1 MNIKRI
7 NASVEEFNDQYVLV
21 KMAMLMQDGE
31 EASVERLSA
40 ISAKDVR
47 EVQTQAV
54 QDMLAYLAGGAKP
67 VVAPVSSVASEEA
80 DDSETADVVEPAQE
94 APIKRRGRKKKTAIA
109 PSEETVEHLDP
120 LPGQIEMPSVEP
132 ETVPA
137 IAPAE
142 TEMAVAEDVSAETDV
157 EAEVPS
163 PIQETA
169 EVADTPSA
177 PVETEEPVEETQPES
192 SYEES
197 QTEIV
202 EDVHVEHS
210 SEDATPSD
218 ELTREAVLEA
228 AQVLCELEPSY
239 AADLKAG
246 DEKNGMVSRWAL
258 YSKKP
263 LGVLVLDCPSIARNI
278 VKKLARGESRTFL
291 NEEGLKAILTIEDGL
306 RKGIINADDLQE
318 QFKKELEALKAEKDK

>member
-1 MNIKRI
+1 MNIKKI

-47 EVQTQAV
+47 EIQTQAV

-67 VVAPVSSVASEEA
+67 AVAPVSSVASEEA
-80 DDSETADVVEPAQE
+80 DDGETADVVKPAQE
-94 APIKRRGRKKKTAIA
+94 TPIKRRGRKKKTAVD
-109 PSEETVEHLDP
+109 PSEESVEHLDP
-120 LPGQIEMPSVEP
+120 LPGQIEMSPVEP
-132 ETVPA
+132 ESVPTS
-137 IAPAE
+137 APTE
-142 TEMAVAEDVSAETDV
+142 TESVVAEDVSAEV
-157 EAEVPS
+157 SAPAL
-163 PIQETA
+163 ETA
-169 EVADTPSA
+169 DAAEASSDQ
-177 PVETEEPVEETQPES
+177 VETEEPVEETKP
-192 SYEES
+192 
-197 QTEIV
+197 EIV
-202 EDVHVEHS
+202 EEAHVEHS
-210 SEDATPSD
+210 SEDAAPSD

-291 NEEGLKAILTIEDGL
+291 NEAGLKSIMTIEDGL
-306 RKGIINADDLQE
+306 RKGVINADDLQE

>member
-31 EASVERLSA
+31 EATVERLSA

-67 VVAPVSSVASEEA
+67 VVAPVSSAASEEA
-80 DDSETADVVEPAQE
+80 DDGETADLVKPAQE
-94 APIKRRGRKKKTAIA
+94 APIKRRGRKKKTAVD
-109 PSEETVEHLDP
+109 PSEESVEHLDP
-120 LPGQIEMPSVEP
+120 LPGQIEMSPVEP
-132 ETVPA
+132 ESVPTS
-137 IAPAE
+137 APTE
-142 TEMAVAEDVSAETDV
+142 TESVVAKDVSAEV
-157 EAEVPS
+157 SAPVL
-163 PIQETA
+163 ETA
-169 EVADTPSA
+169 DAAEASSDQ
-177 PVETEEPVEETQPES
+177 VETEEPVEETKP
-192 SYEES
+192 
-197 QTEIV
+197 EIV
-202 EDVHVEHS
+202 EEAHVEHS
-210 SEDATPSD
+210 SEDAAPSD

-291 NEEGLKAILTIEDGL
+291 NEAGLKSIMTIEDGL
-306 RKGIINADDLQE
+306 RKGVINADDLQE
-318 QFKKELEALKAEKDK
+318 QFKEELEALKAEKDK

>member
-7 NASVEEFNDQYVLV
+7 NASIEEFNDQYVLV

-40 ISAKDVR
+40 ISEKDVR

-67 VVAPVSSVASEEA
+67 VVAPVSSAASEEA
-80 DDSETADVVEPAQE
+80 DDGETADLVKPAQE
-94 APIKRRGRKKKTAIA
+94 APIKRRGRKKKTAVD
-109 PSEETVEHLDP
+109 PSEESVEHLDP
-120 LPGQIEMPSVEP
+120 LPGQIEMSPVEP
-132 ETVPA
+132 ESVPTS
-137 IAPAE
+137 APAE
-142 TEMAVAEDVSAETDV
+142 TESVVAEDVSAEASSPIPDTV
-157 EAEVPS
+157 EAA
-163 PIQETA
+163 ETSS
-169 EVADTPSA
+169 T
-177 PVETEEPVEETQPES
+177 PVETDEPVEETKP
-192 SYEES
+192 
-197 QTEIV
+197 EIV
-202 EDVHVEHS
+202 EEAHVEHS
-210 SEDATPSD
+210 SEDAAHSD

-291 NEEGLKAILTIEDGL
+291 NEAGLKSIMTIEDGL
-306 RKGIINADDLQE
+306 RKGVINADDLQE
-318 QFKKELEALKAEKDK
+318 QFKEELEALKAEKDK

>member
-7 NASVEEFNDQYVLV
+7 NASIEEFNDQYVLV

-40 ISAKDVR
+40 ISEKDVR

-67 VVAPVSSVASEEA
+67 VVAPVSSAASEEA
-80 DDSETADVVEPAQE
+80 DDGETADLVKPAQE
-94 APIKRRGRKKKTAIA
+94 APIKRRGRKKKTAVD
-109 PSEETVEHLDP
+109 PSEESVEHLDP
-120 LPGQIEMPSVEP
+120 LPGQIEMSPVEP
-132 ETVPA
+132 ESVPTS
-137 IAPAE
+137 APAE
-142 TEMAVAEDVSAETDV
+142 TESVVAEDVSAEASTPIPDTV
-157 EAEVPS
+157 EAA
-163 PIQETA
+163 ETSS
-169 EVADTPSA
+169 T
-177 PVETEEPVEETQPES
+177 PVETDEPVEETKP
-192 SYEES
+192 
-197 QTEIV
+197 EIV
-202 EDVHVEHS
+202 EEAHVEHS
-210 SEDATPSD
+210 SEDAAPSD

-291 NEEGLKAILTIEDGL
+291 NEAGLKSIMTIEDGL
-306 RKGIINADDLQE
+306 RKGVINADDLQE
-318 QFKKELEALKAEKDK
+318 QFKEELEALKAEKDK

>member
-7 NASVEEFNDQYVLV
+7 NASIEEFNDQYVLV

-40 ISAKDVR
+40 ISEKDVR

-54 QDMLAYLAGGAKP
+54 QDLLAYLAGGAKP

-80 DDSETADVVEPAQE
+80 DDGETADLVKPAQE
-94 APIKRRGRKKKTAIA
+94 APIKRRGRKKKTAVD
-109 PSEETVEHLDP
+109 PSEESVEHLDP
-120 LPGQIEMPSVEP
+120 LPGQIEMSPVEP
-132 ETVPA
+132 ESVPTS
-137 IAPAE
+137 APAE
-142 TEMAVAEDVSAETDV
+142 TESVVAEDVSAE
-157 EAEVPS
+157 AFS
-163 PIQETA
+163 PIPDTA
-169 EVADTPSA
+169 EAAKTSST
-177 PVETEEPVEETQPES
+177 PVETDEPVEETKPELVA
-192 SYEES
+192 EA
-197 QTEIV
+197 
-202 EDVHVEHS
+202 HVEHPT
-210 SEDATPSD
+210 EDAAPSD

-258 YSKKP
+258 YSEKP

-291 NEEGLKAILTIEDGL
+291 NEAGLKSIMTIEDGL
-306 RKGIINADDLQE
+306 RKGVINADDLQE
-318 QFKKELEALKAEKDK
+318 RFKEELEALKAEKDK

>member
-7 NASVEEFNDQYVLV
+7 NASIEEFNDQYVLV

-40 ISAKDVR
+40 ISEKDVR

-54 QDMLAYLAGGAKP
+54 QDMLAYLAGRAKP

-80 DDSETADVVEPAQE
+80 DDGETADLVKPAQE
-94 APIKRRGRKKKTAIA
+94 APIKRRGRKKKTAVD
-109 PSEETVEHLDP
+109 PSEESVEHLDP
-120 LPGQIEMPSVEP
+120 LPGQMEMSPVEP
-132 ETVPA
+132 ESVPTS
-137 IAPAE
+137 APAE
-142 TEMAVAEDVSAETDV
+142 TESVVAEDVSAE
-157 EAEVPS
+157 AFS
-163 PIQETA
+163 PIPDTA
-169 EVADTPSA
+169 EAAKTSST
-177 PVETEEPVEETQPES
+177 PVETDEPVEETKPELVA
-192 SYEES
+192 EA
-197 QTEIV
+197 
-202 EDVHVEHS
+202 HVEHPT
-210 SEDATPSD
+210 EDAAPSD

-258 YSKKP
+258 YSEKP

-291 NEEGLKAILTIEDGL
+291 NEAGLKSIMTIEDGL
-306 RKGIINADDLQE
+306 RKGVINADDLQE
-318 QFKKELEALKAEKDK
+318 RFKEELEALKAEKDK

>member
-7 NASVEEFNDQYVLV
+7 HASIEEFNDQYVLV

-40 ISAKDVR
+40 ISEKDVR

-67 VVAPVSSVASEEA
+67 VVAPVSSAASEEA
-80 DDSETADVVEPAQE
+80 DDGETADLVKPAQE
-94 APIKRRGRKKKTAIA
+94 APIKRRGRKKKTAVD
-109 PSEETVEHLDP
+109 PSEESVEHLDP
-120 LPGQIEMPSVEP
+120 LPGQIEMSPVEP
-132 ETVPA
+132 ESVPTS
-137 IAPAE
+137 APAE
-142 TEMAVAEDVSAETDV
+142 TESVVAEDVSAEASSPIPDTV
-157 EAEVPS
+157 EAA
-163 PIQETA
+163 ETSS
-169 EVADTPSA
+169 T
-177 PVETEEPVEETQPES
+177 PVETDEPVEETKP
-192 SYEES
+192 
-197 QTEIV
+197 EIV
-202 EDVHVEHS
+202 EEAHVEHS
-210 SEDATPSD
+210 SEDAAPSD

-291 NEEGLKAILTIEDGL
+291 NEAGLKSIMTIEDGL
-306 RKGIINADDLQE
+306 RKGVINADDLQE
-318 QFKKELEALKAEKDK
+318 QFKEELEALKAEKDK

>member
-7 NASVEEFNDQYVLV
+7 NASIEEFNDQYVLV

-40 ISAKDVR
+40 ISEKDVR

-80 DDSETADVVEPAQE
+80 DDGETADLVKPAQE
-94 APIKRRGRKKKTAIA
+94 APIKRRGRKKKTAVD
-109 PSEETVEHLDP
+109 PSEESVEHLDP
-120 LPGQIEMPSVEP
+120 LPGQIEMSPVEP
-132 ETVPA
+132 ESVPTS
-137 IAPAE
+137 APAE
-142 TEMAVAEDVSAETDV
+142 TESVVAEDVSAE
-157 EAEVPS
+157 AFS
-163 PIQETA
+163 PIPDTA
-169 EVADTPSA
+169 EAAKTSST
-177 PVETEEPVEETQPES
+177 PVETDEPVEETKPELVA
-192 SYEES
+192 EA
-197 QTEIV
+197 
-202 EDVHVEHS
+202 HVEHPT
-210 SEDATPSD
+210 EDAAPSD

-258 YSKKP
+258 YSEKP

-291 NEEGLKAILTIEDGL
+291 NEAGLKSIMTIEDGL
-306 RKGIINADDLQE
+306 RKGVINADDLQE
-318 QFKKELEALKAEKDK
+318 RFKEELEALKAEKDK

>member
-31 EASVERLSA
+31 VASVERLSA

-80 DDSETADVVEPAQE
+80 DDGETADVVKPAQE
-94 APIKRRGRKKKTAIA
+94 APIKRRGRKKKTAVD
-109 PSEETVEHLDP
+109 PSEESVEHLDP
-120 LPGQIEMPSVEP
+120 LPGQIEMSPVEP
-132 ETVPA
+132 ESVPTS
-137 IAPAE
+137 APTE
-142 TEMAVAEDVSAETDV
+142 TESVVAEDVSAEV
-157 EAEVPS
+157 SAPVL
-163 PIQETA
+163 ETA
-169 EVADTPSA
+169 DAAEASSDQ
-177 PVETEEPVEETQPES
+177 VETEEPVEETKPEII
-192 SYEES
+192 EEA
-197 QTEIV
+197 
-202 EDVHVEHS
+202 HVEHS
-210 SEDATPSD
+210 SEDAAPSD

-291 NEEGLKAILTIEDGL
+291 NEAGLKSIMTIEDGL
-306 RKGIINADDLQE
+306 RKGVINADDLQE
-318 QFKKELEALKAEKDK
+318 QFKEELEALKAEKDK

>member
-7 NASVEEFNDQYVLV
+7 NASIEEFNDQYVLV

-40 ISAKDVR
+40 ISEKDVR

-67 VVAPVSSVASEEA
+67 VVAPVSSAASEKA
-80 DDSETADVVEPAQE
+80 DDGETADLVKPAQE
-94 APIKRRGRKKKTAIA
+94 APIKRRGRKKKTAVD
-109 PSEETVEHLDP
+109 PSEESVEHLDP
-120 LPGQIEMPSVEP
+120 LPGQIEMSPVEP
-132 ETVPA
+132 ESVPTS
-137 IAPAE
+137 APAE
-142 TEMAVAEDVSAETDV
+142 TESVVAEDVSAEASSPIPDTV
-157 EAEVPS
+157 EAA
-163 PIQETA
+163 ETSS
-169 EVADTPSA
+169 T
-177 PVETEEPVEETQPES
+177 PVETDEPVEETKP
-192 SYEES
+192 
-197 QTEIV
+197 EIV
-202 EDVHVEHS
+202 EEAHVEHS
-210 SEDATPSD
+210 SEDAAPSD

-291 NEEGLKAILTIEDGL
+291 NEAGLKSIMTIEDGL
-306 RKGIINADDLQE
+306 RKGVINADDLQE
-318 QFKKELEALKAEKDK
+318 QFKEELEALKAEKDK

>member
-1 MNIKRI
+1 MKIKRI
-7 NASVEEFNDQYVLV
+7 NASIEEFNDQYVLV

-40 ISAKDVR
+40 ISEKDVR

-67 VVAPVSSVASEEA
+67 VVAPVSSAASEEA
-80 DDSETADVVEPAQE
+80 DDGETADLVKPAQE
-94 APIKRRGRKKKTAIA
+94 APIKRRGRKKKTAVD
-109 PSEETVEHLDP
+109 PSEESVEHLDP
-120 LPGQIEMPSVEP
+120 LPGQIEMSPVEP
-132 ETVPA
+132 ESVPTS
-137 IAPAE
+137 APAE
-142 TEMAVAEDVSAETDV
+142 TESVVAEDVSAE
-157 EAEVPS
+157 ASS
-163 PIQETA
+163 PIPDTA
-169 EVADTPSA
+169 EAAETSST
-177 PVETEEPVEETQPES
+177 PVETDEPVAETKP
-192 SYEES
+192 
-197 QTEIV
+197 EIV
-202 EDVHVEHS
+202 EEAHVEHS
-210 SEDATPSD
+210 SEDAAPSD

-291 NEEGLKAILTIEDGL
+291 NEAGLKSIMTIEDGL
-306 RKGIINADDLQE
+306 RKGVINADDLQE
-318 QFKKELEALKAEKDK
+318 QFKEELEALKAEKDK

>member
-7 NASVEEFNDQYVLV
+7 NASIEEFNDQYVLV

-40 ISAKDVR
+40 ISEKDVR

-67 VVAPVSSVASEEA
+67 VVAPVSSAASEEA
-80 DDSETADVVEPAQE
+80 DDGETADLVKPAQE
-94 APIKRRGRKKKTAIA
+94 APIKRRGRKKKTAVD
-109 PSEETVEHLDP
+109 PSEESVEHLDP
-120 LPGQIEMPSVEP
+120 LPGQIEMSPVEP
-132 ETVPA
+132 ESVPTS
-137 IAPAE
+137 APAE
-142 TEMAVAEDVSAETDV
+142 TESVVAEDVSAE
-157 EAEVPS
+157 AFS
-163 PIQETA
+163 PIPDTA
-169 EVADTPSA
+169 EAAKTSST
-177 PVETEEPVEETQPES
+177 PVETDEPVEETKPELVA
-192 SYEES
+192 EA
-197 QTEIV
+197 
-202 EDVHVEHS
+202 HVEHPT
-210 SEDATPSD
+210 EAAAPSD

-258 YSKKP
+258 YSEKP

-291 NEEGLKAILTIEDGL
+291 NEAGLKSIMTIEDGL
-306 RKGIINADDLQE
+306 RKGVINADDLQE
-318 QFKKELEALKAEKDK
+318 RFKEELEALKAEKDK

>member
-7 NASVEEFNDQYVLV
+7 NASIEEFNDQYVLV

-40 ISAKDVR
+40 ISEKDVR

-67 VVAPVSSVASEEA
+67 VVAPVSSAASEEA
-80 DDSETADVVEPAQE
+80 DDDETADLVKPAQE
-94 APIKRRGRKKKTAIA
+94 APIKRRGRKKKTAVD
-109 PSEETVEHLDP
+109 PSEESVEHLDP
-120 LPGQIEMPSVEP
+120 LPGQIEMSPVEP
-132 ETVPA
+132 ESVPTS
-137 IAPAE
+137 APAE
-142 TEMAVAEDVSAETDV
+142 TESVVAEDVSAE
-157 EAEVPS
+157 AFS
-163 PIQETA
+163 PIPDTA
-169 EVADTPSA
+169 EAAKTSST
-177 PVETEEPVEETQPES
+177 PVETDEPVEETKPELVA
-192 SYEES
+192 EA
-197 QTEIV
+197 
-202 EDVHVEHS
+202 HVEHPT
-210 SEDATPSD
+210 EDAAPSD

-258 YSKKP
+258 YSEKP

-291 NEEGLKAILTIEDGL
+291 NEAGLKSIMTIEDGL
-306 RKGIINADDLQE
+306 RKGVINADDLQE
-318 QFKKELEALKAEKDK
+318 RFKEELEALKAEKDK

>member
-7 NASVEEFNDQYVLV
+7 NASIEEFNDQYVLV

-40 ISAKDVR
+40 ISEKDVR

-67 VVAPVSSVASEEA
+67 VVAPVSSAASEEA
-80 DDSETADVVEPAQE
+80 DDGETADLVKPAQE
-94 APIKRRGRKKKTAIA
+94 APIKRRGRKKKTAVD
-109 PSEETVEHLDP
+109 PSEESVEHLDP
-120 LPGQIEMPSVEP
+120 LPGQIEMSPVEP
-132 ETVPA
+132 ESVPTS
-137 IAPAE
+137 APAE
-142 TEMAVAEDVSAETDV
+142 TESVVAEDVSAEASSPILDTV
-157 EAEVPS
+157 EAA
-163 PIQETA
+163 ETSS
-169 EVADTPSA
+169 T
-177 PVETEEPVEETQPES
+177 PVETDEPVEETKP
-192 SYEES
+192 
-197 QTEIV
+197 EIV
-202 EDVHVEHS
+202 EEAHVEHS
-210 SEDATPSD
+210 SEDAAPSD

-291 NEEGLKAILTIEDGL
+291 NEAGLKSIMTIEDGL
-306 RKGIINADDLQE
+306 RKGVINADDLQE
-318 QFKKELEALKAEKDK
+318 QFKEELEALKAEKDK

>member
-1 MNIKRI
+1 MIKRI

-21 KMAMLMQDGE
+21 KMAMLMQNGE

-67 VVAPVSSVASEEA
+67 VVAPVSSIASEEA
-80 DDSETADVVEPAQE
+80 DDGETADVVKPAQE
-94 APIKRRGRKKKTAIA
+94 APIKRRGRKKKAVVD
-109 PSEETVEHLDP
+109 PSEEAVEHLGP
-120 LPGQIEMPSVEP
+120 LPGQIEMSPVEP
-132 ETVPA
+132 ESVPTS
-137 IAPAE
+137 APAE
-142 TEMAVAEDVSAETDV
+142 TESVVAEDVSAE
-157 EAEVPS
+157 ASS
-163 PIQETA
+163 PIPDTA
-169 EVADTPSA
+169 EAAKTSST
-177 PVETEEPVEETQPES
+177 PVETDEPVEETKPELVA
-192 SYEES
+192 EA
-197 QTEIV
+197 
-202 EDVHVEHS
+202 HVEHPT
-210 SEDATPSD
+210 EDAAPSD

-258 YSKKP
+258 YSEKP

-291 NEEGLKAILTIEDGL
+291 NEAGLKSIMTIEDGL
-306 RKGIINADDLQE
+306 RKGVINADDLQE
-318 QFKKELEALKAEKDK
+318 QFKEELEALKAEKDK

>member
-7 NASVEEFNDQYVLV
+7 NASIEEFNDQYVLV

-40 ISAKDVR
+40 ISEKDVR

-67 VVAPVSSVASEEA
+67 VVALVSSAASEEA
-80 DDSETADVVEPAQE
+80 DDGETADLVKPAQE
-94 APIKRRGRKKKTAIA
+94 APIKRRGRKKKTAVD
-109 PSEETVEHLDP
+109 PSEESVEHLDP
-120 LPGQIEMPSVEP
+120 LPGQIEMSPVEP
-132 ETVPA
+132 ESVPTS
-137 IAPAE
+137 APAE
-142 TEMAVAEDVSAETDV
+142 TESVVAEDVSAEASSPIPDTV
-157 EAEVPS
+157 EAA
-163 PIQETA
+163 ETSS
-169 EVADTPSA
+169 T
-177 PVETEEPVEETQPES
+177 PVETDEPVEETKP
-192 SYEES
+192 
-197 QTEIV
+197 EIV
-202 EDVHVEHS
+202 EEAHVEHS
-210 SEDATPSD
+210 SEDAAPSD

-291 NEEGLKAILTIEDGL
+291 NEVGLKSIMTIEDGL
-306 RKGIINADDLQE
+306 RKGVINADDLQE
-318 QFKKELEALKAEKDK
+318 QFKEELEALKAEKDK

>member
-7 NASVEEFNDQYVLV
+7 NASIEEFNDQYVLV

-40 ISAKDVR
+40 ISEKDVR

-80 DDSETADVVEPAQE
+80 DDGETADLVKPAQE
-94 APIKRRGRKKKTAIA
+94 APIKRRGRKKKTAVD
-109 PSEETVEHLDP
+109 PSEESVEHLDP
-120 LPGQIEMPSVEP
+120 LPRQIEMSPVEP
-132 ETVPA
+132 ESVPTS
-137 IAPAE
+137 APAE
-142 TEMAVAEDVSAETDV
+142 TESVVAEDVSAE
-157 EAEVPS
+157 AFS
-163 PIQETA
+163 PIPDTA
-169 EVADTPSA
+169 EAAKTSST
-177 PVETEEPVEETQPES
+177 PVETDEPVEETKPELVA
-192 SYEES
+192 EA
-197 QTEIV
+197 
-202 EDVHVEHS
+202 HVEHPT
-210 SEDATPSD
+210 EDAAPSD

-258 YSKKP
+258 YSEKP

-291 NEEGLKAILTIEDGL
+291 NEAGLKSIMTIEDGL
-306 RKGIINADDLQE
+306 RKGVINADDLQE
-318 QFKKELEALKAEKDK
+318 RFKEELEALKAEKDK

>member
-1 MNIKRI
+1 MIKRI

-21 KMAMLMQDGE
+21 KMAMLMQNGE

-67 VVAPVSSVASEEA
+67 VVAPVSSIASEEA
-80 DDSETADVVEPAQE
+80 DDGETADVVKPAQE
-94 APIKRRGRKKKTAIA
+94 APIKRRGRKKKAVVD
-109 PSEETVEHLDP
+109 PSEEAVEHLDP
-120 LPGQIEMPSVEP
+120 LPGQIEMSPVEP
-132 ETVPA
+132 ESVPTS
-137 IAPAE
+137 APAE
-142 TEMAVAEDVSAETDV
+142 TESVVAEDVSAE
-157 EAEVPS
+157 ASS
-163 PIQETA
+163 PIPDTA
-169 EVADTPSA
+169 EAAKTSST
-177 PVETEEPVEETQPES
+177 PVETDEPVEETKP
-192 SYEES
+192 
-197 QTEIV
+197 EIV
-202 EDVHVEHS
+202 EEAHVEHS
-210 SEDATPSD
+210 SEDAAPSD

-291 NEEGLKAILTIEDGL
+291 NEAGLKSIMTIEDGL
-306 RKGIINADDLQE
+306 RKGVINSDDLQE
-318 QFKKELEALKAEKDK
+318 QFKEELEALKAEKDK

>member
-7 NASVEEFNDQYVLV
+7 NASIEEFNDQYVLV

-40 ISAKDVR
+40 ISEKDVR

-67 VVAPVSSVASEEA
+67 VVAPVSSAASEEA
-80 DDSETADVVEPAQE
+80 DDGETADLVKPAQE
-94 APIKRRGRKKKTAIA
+94 APIKRRGRKKKTAVD
-109 PSEETVEHLDP
+109 PSEESVEHLDP
-120 LPGQIEMPSVEP
+120 LPGQIEMSPVEP
-132 ETVPA
+132 ESVPTS
-137 IAPAE
+137 APAE
-142 TEMAVAEDVSAETDV
+142 TESVVAEDVSAEASSPIPDTV
-157 EAEVPS
+157 EAA
-163 PIQETA
+163 ETSS
-169 EVADTPSA
+169 T
-177 PVETEEPVEETQPES
+177 PVETDEPVEETKP
-192 SYEES
+192 
-197 QTEIV
+197 EIV
-202 EDVHVEHS
+202 EEAHVEHS
-210 SEDATPSD
+210 SEDAAPSD

-291 NEEGLKAILTIEDGL
+291 NEAGLKSIMTIEDGL
-306 RKGIINADDLQE
+306 RKGVINADDLQE
-318 QFKKELEALKAEKDK
+318 QFKEVLEALKAEKDK

>member
-7 NASVEEFNDQYVLV
+7 NASIEEFNDQYVLV

-31 EASVERLSA
+31 EALVERLSA
-40 ISAKDVR
+40 ISEKDVR

-80 DDSETADVVEPAQE
+80 DDGETAGLVKPAQE
-94 APIKRRGRKKKTAIA
+94 APIKRRGRKKKTAVD
-109 PSEETVEHLDP
+109 PSEESVEHLDP
-120 LPGQIEMPSVEP
+120 LPGQIEMSPVEP
-132 ETVPA
+132 ESVPTS
-137 IAPAE
+137 APAE
-142 TEMAVAEDVSAETDV
+142 TESVVAEDVSAE
-157 EAEVPS
+157 AFS
-163 PIQETA
+163 PIPDTA
-169 EVADTPSA
+169 EAAKTSST
-177 PVETEEPVEETQPES
+177 PVETDEPVEETKPELVA
-192 SYEES
+192 EA
-197 QTEIV
+197 
-202 EDVHVEHS
+202 HVEHPT
-210 SEDATPSD
+210 EDAAPSD

-258 YSKKP
+258 YSEKP

-291 NEEGLKAILTIEDGL
+291 NEAGLKSIMTIEDGL
-306 RKGIINADDLQE
+306 RKGVINADDLQE
-318 QFKKELEALKAEKDK
+318 RFKEELEALKAEKDK

>member
-7 NASVEEFNDQYVLV
+7 NASIEEFNDQYVLV

-40 ISAKDVR
+40 ISEKDVR

-80 DDSETADVVEPAQE
+80 DDGETADVVKPAQE
-94 APIKRRGRKKKTAIA
+94 APIKRRGRKKKTAVD
-109 PSEETVEHLDP
+109 PSEESVEHLDP
-120 LPGQIEMPSVEP
+120 LPGQIEMSPVEP
-132 ETVPA
+132 ESVPTS
-137 IAPAE
+137 APTE
-142 TEMAVAEDVSAETDV
+142 TESVVAEDVSAEV
-157 EAEVPS
+157 SAPAL
-163 PIQETA
+163 ETA
-169 EVADTPSA
+169 DAAEASSDQ
-177 PVETEEPVEETQPES
+177 VETEEPVEETKP
-192 SYEES
+192 
-197 QTEIV
+197 EIV
-202 EDVHVEHS
+202 EEAHVEHS
-210 SEDATPSD
+210 SEDTAPSD

-291 NEEGLKAILTIEDGL
+291 NEAGLKSIMTIEDGL
-306 RKGIINADDLQE
+306 RKGVINADDLQE

>member
-7 NASVEEFNDQYVLV
+7 NASIEEFNDQYVLV

-40 ISAKDVR
+40 ISEKDVR

-67 VVAPVSSVASEEA
+67 VVAPVSSAASEEA
-80 DDSETADVVEPAQE
+80 DDGETADSVKPAQE
-94 APIKRRGRKKKTAIA
+94 APIKRRGRKKKTAVD
-109 PSEETVEHLDP
+109 PSEESVEHLDP
-120 LPGQIEMPSVEP
+120 LPGQIEMSPVEP
-132 ETVPA
+132 ESVPTSA
-137 IAPAE
+137 QAE
-142 TEMAVAEDVSAETDV
+142 TESVVAEDVSAE
-157 EAEVPS
+157 AFS
-163 PIQETA
+163 PIPDTA
-169 EVADTPSA
+169 EAAKTSST
-177 PVETEEPVEETQPES
+177 PVETDEPVEETKPELVA
-192 SYEES
+192 EA
-197 QTEIV
+197 
-202 EDVHVEHS
+202 HVEHPT
-210 SEDATPSD
+210 EDAAPSD

-258 YSKKP
+258 YSEKP

-291 NEEGLKAILTIEDGL
+291 NEAGLKSIMTIEDGL
-306 RKGIINADDLQE
+306 RKGVINADDLQE
-318 QFKKELEALKAEKDK
+318 RFKEELEALKAEKDK

>member
-7 NASVEEFNDQYVLV
+7 NASIEEFNDQYVLV

-40 ISAKDVR
+40 ISEKDVR

-67 VVAPVSSVASEEA
+67 VVAPVSSVASGEA
-80 DDSETADVVEPAQE
+80 DDGETADLVKPAQE
-94 APIKRRGRKKKTAIA
+94 APIKRRGRKKKTAVD
-109 PSEETVEHLDP
+109 PSEESVEHLDP
-120 LPGQIEMPSVEP
+120 LPGQIEMSPVEP
-132 ETVPA
+132 ESVPTS
-137 IAPAE
+137 APAE
-142 TEMAVAEDVSAETDV
+142 TESVVAEDVSAE
-157 EAEVPS
+157 AFS
-163 PIQETA
+163 PIPDAA
-169 EVADTPSA
+169 EAAKTSST
-177 PVETEEPVEETQPES
+177 PVETDEPVEETKPELVA
-192 SYEES
+192 EA
-197 QTEIV
+197 
-202 EDVHVEHS
+202 HVEHPT
-210 SEDATPSD
+210 EDAAPSD

-291 NEEGLKAILTIEDGL
+291 NEAGLKSIMTIEDGL
-306 RKGIINADDLQE
+306 RKGVINADDLQE
-318 QFKKELEALKAEKDK
+318 QFKEELEALKAEKDK

>member
-21 KMAMLMQDGE
+21 KMAMLMQNGE

-80 DDSETADVVEPAQE
+80 DDGETADVVKPAQE
-94 APIKRRGRKKKTAIA
+94 APIKRRGRKKKTAVD
-109 PSEETVEHLDP
+109 PSEESVEHLDP
-120 LPGQIEMPSVEP
+120 LPGQIEMSPVEP
-132 ETVPA
+132 ESVPTS
-137 IAPAE
+137 APTE
-142 TEMAVAEDVSAETDV
+142 TESVVAEDVSAEV
-157 EAEVPS
+157 SAPVL
-163 PIQETA
+163 ETA
-169 EVADTPSA
+169 DAAEASSDQ
-177 PVETEEPVEETQPES
+177 VETEEPVEETKP
-192 SYEES
+192 
-197 QTEIV
+197 EIV
-202 EDVHVEHS
+202 EEAHVEHS
-210 SEDATPSD
+210 SEDAAPSD

-291 NEEGLKAILTIEDGL
+291 NEAGLKSIMTIEDGL
-306 RKGIINADDLQE
+306 RNGVINADDLQE
-318 QFKKELEALKAEKDK
+318 QFKEELEALKAEKDK

>member
-7 NASVEEFNDQYVLV
+7 NASIEEFNDQYVLV

-40 ISAKDVR
+40 ISEKDVR

-67 VVAPVSSVASEEA
+67 VVAPVSSAASEEA
-80 DDSETADVVEPAQE
+80 DDGETADLVKPAQE
-94 APIKRRGRKKKTAIA
+94 APIKRRGRKKKTAVD
-109 PSEETVEHLDP
+109 PSEESVEHLDP
-120 LPGQIEMPSVEP
+120 LPGQIEMSPVEP
-132 ETVPA
+132 ESVPTS
-137 IAPAE
+137 APAE
-142 TEMAVAEDVSAETDV
+142 TESVEAEDVSAE
-157 EAEVPS
+157 AFS
-163 PIQETA
+163 PIPDTA
-169 EVADTPSA
+169 EAAKTSST
-177 PVETEEPVEETQPES
+177 PVETDEPVEETKPELVA
-192 SYEES
+192 EA
-197 QTEIV
+197 
-202 EDVHVEHS
+202 HVEHPT
-210 SEDATPSD
+210 EDAAPSD

-258 YSKKP
+258 YSEKP

-291 NEEGLKAILTIEDGL
+291 NEAGLKSIMTIEDGL
-306 RKGIINADDLQE
+306 RKGVINADDLQE
-318 QFKKELEALKAEKDK
+318 RFKEELEALKAEKDK

>member
-137 IAPAE
+137 VAPAE
-142 TEMAVAEDVSAETDV
+142 AEMAVAEDVSAETDV
-157 EAEVPS
+157 EA
-163 PIQETA
+163 PIPETA
-169 EVADTPSA
+169 EVAETPST

-192 SYEES
+192 SHEES
-197 QTEIV
+197 QPEIV
-202 EDVHVEHS
+202 EDVHVEHA
-210 SEDATPSD
+210 SEDAASSD

-228 AQVLCELEPSY
+228 AQVLCELDPSY

-246 DEKNGMVSRWAL
+246 DEKNGMVSCWAL

-291 NEEGLKAILTIEDGL
+291 NEEGLKAIQTIEDGL

>member
-7 NASVEEFNDQYVLV
+7 NASIEEFNDQYVLV
-21 KMAMLMQDGE
+21 KMAMLMQNGE

-40 ISAKDVR
+40 ISEKDVR

-80 DDSETADVVEPAQE
+80 DDGETADLVKPAQE
-94 APIKRRGRKKKTAIA
+94 APIKRRGRKKKTAVD
-109 PSEETVEHLDP
+109 PSEESVEHLDP
-120 LPGQIEMPSVEP
+120 LPGQIEMSPVEP
-132 ETVPA
+132 ESVPTS
-137 IAPAE
+137 APAE
-142 TEMAVAEDVSAETDV
+142 TESVVAEDVSAE
-157 EAEVPS
+157 AFS
-163 PIQETA
+163 PIPDAA
-169 EVADTPSA
+169 EAAKTSST
-177 PVETEEPVEETQPES
+177 PVETDEPVEETKPEL
-192 SYEES
+192 
-197 QTEIV
+197 V
-202 EDVHVEHS
+202 AEDHVEHPT
-210 SEDATPSD
+210 EDAAPSD

-291 NEEGLKAILTIEDGL
+291 NEAGLKSIMTIEDGL
-306 RKGIINADDLQE
+306 RKGVINADDLQE
-318 QFKKELEALKAEKDK
+318 QFKEELEALKAEKDK

>member
-7 NASVEEFNDQYVLV
+7 NASIEEFNDQYVLV

-40 ISAKDVR
+40 ISEKDVR

-67 VVAPVSSVASEEA
+67 VVAPVSSAASEEA
-80 DDSETADVVEPAQE
+80 DDGETADLVKPAQE
-94 APIKRRGRKKKTAIA
+94 APIKRRGRKKKTAVD
-109 PSEETVEHLDP
+109 PSEESVEHLDP
-120 LPGQIEMPSVEP
+120 LPGQIEMSPVEP
-132 ETVPA
+132 ESVPTS
-137 IAPAE
+137 APAE
-142 TEMAVAEDVSAETDV
+142 TESVVAEDVSAE
-157 EAEVPS
+157 AFS
-163 PIQETA
+163 PIPDTA
-169 EVADTPSA
+169 EAAKTSST
-177 PVETEEPVEETQPES
+177 PVETDEPVEETKPELVA
-192 SYEES
+192 EA
-197 QTEIV
+197 
-202 EDVHVEHS
+202 HVEHPT
-210 SEDATPSD
+210 EDAAPSD

-239 AADLKAG
+239 ATDLKAG

-258 YSKKP
+258 YSEKP

-291 NEEGLKAILTIEDGL
+291 NEAGLKSIMTIEDGL
-306 RKGIINADDLQE
+306 RKGVINADDLQE
-318 QFKKELEALKAEKDK
+318 QFKEELEALKAEKDK

>member
-7 NASVEEFNDQYVLV
+7 NASIEEFNDQYVLV

-40 ISAKDVR
+40 ISEKDVR

-67 VVAPVSSVASEEA
+67 VVAPVSSAASEEA
-80 DDSETADVVEPAQE
+80 DDGETADLVKPAQE
-94 APIKRRGRKKKTAIA
+94 APIKRRGRKKKTAVD
-109 PSEETVEHLDP
+109 PSEESVEHLDP
-120 LPGQIEMPSVEP
+120 LPGQIEMSPVEP
-132 ETVPA
+132 ESVPTS
-137 IAPAE
+137 APAE
-142 TEMAVAEDVSAETDV
+142 TESVVAEDVSAE
-157 EAEVPS
+157 AFS
-163 PIQETA
+163 PIPDTA
-169 EVADTPSA
+169 EAAKTSST
-177 PVETEEPVEETQPES
+177 PVETDEPVEETKPELVA
-192 SYEES
+192 EA
-197 QTEIV
+197 Q
-202 EDVHVEHS
+202 VEHPT
-210 SEDATPSD
+210 EDAAPSD

-258 YSKKP
+258 YSEKP

-291 NEEGLKAILTIEDGL
+291 NEAGLKSIMTIEDGL
-306 RKGIINADDLQE
+306 RKGVINADDLQE
-318 QFKKELEALKAEKDK
+318 RFKEELEALKAEKDK

>member
-7 NASVEEFNDQYVLV
+7 NASIEEFNDQYVLV

-40 ISAKDVR
+40 ISEKDVR

-80 DDSETADVVEPAQE
+80 DDGETADLVKPAQE
-94 APIKRRGRKKKTAIA
+94 APIKRRGRKKKTAVD
-109 PSEETVEHLDP
+109 PSEESVEHLDP
-120 LPGQIEMPSVEP
+120 LPGQMEMSPVEP
-132 ETVPA
+132 ESVATS
-137 IAPAE
+137 APAE
-142 TEMAVAEDVSAETDV
+142 TESVVAEDVSAE
-157 EAEVPS
+157 AFS
-163 PIQETA
+163 PIPDAA
-169 EVADTPSA
+169 EAAKTSST
-177 PVETEEPVEETQPES
+177 PVETDEPVEETKPELVA
-192 SYEES
+192 EA
-197 QTEIV
+197 
-202 EDVHVEHS
+202 HVEHPT
-210 SEDATPSD
+210 EDAAPSD

-258 YSKKP
+258 YSEKP

-291 NEEGLKAILTIEDGL
+291 NEAGLKSIMTIEDGL
-306 RKGIINADDLQE
+306 RKGVINADDLQE
-318 QFKKELEALKAEKDK
+318 RFKEELEALKAEKDK

>member
-7 NASVEEFNDQYVLV
+7 NASIEEFNDQYVLV

-40 ISAKDVR
+40 ISEKDVR

-80 DDSETADVVEPAQE
+80 DDGETADLVKPAQE
-94 APIKRRGRKKKTAIA
+94 APIKRRGRKKKTAVD
-109 PSEETVEHLDP
+109 PSEESVEHLDP
-120 LPGQIEMPSVEP
+120 LPRQIEMSPVEP
-132 ETVPA
+132 ESVPTS
-137 IAPAE
+137 APAE
-142 TEMAVAEDVSAETDV
+142 TESVVAEDVSAE
-157 EAEVPS
+157 ASS
-163 PIQETA
+163 PIPDTAETA
-169 EVADTPSA
+169 ETSS
-177 PVETEEPVEETQPES
+177 TPVEETKPELVA
-192 SYEES
+192 EA
-197 QTEIV
+197 
-202 EDVHVEHS
+202 HVEHPT
-210 SEDATPSD
+210 EDAVPSD

-258 YSKKP
+258 YSEKP

-291 NEEGLKAILTIEDGL
+291 NEAGLKSIMTIEDGL
-306 RKGIINADDLQE
+306 RKGVINADDLQE
-318 QFKKELEALKAEKDK
+318 QFKEELEALKAEKDK

>member
-1 MNIKRI
+1 MIKRI

-21 KMAMLMQDGE
+21 KMAMLMQNGE

-67 VVAPVSSVASEEA
+67 VVAPVSSIASEEA
-80 DDSETADVVEPAQE
+80 DDGETADVVKPAQE
-94 APIKRRGRKKKTAIA
+94 APIKRRGRKKKAVVD
-109 PSEETVEHLDP
+109 PSEEAVEHLDP
-120 LPGQIEMPSVEP
+120 LPGQIEMSPVEP
-132 ETVPA
+132 ESVPTS
-137 IAPAE
+137 APAE
-142 TEMAVAEDVSAETDV
+142 TESVVAEDVSAE
-157 EAEVPS
+157 ASS
-163 PIQETA
+163 PIPDTA
-169 EVADTPSA
+169 EAAKTSST
-177 PVETEEPVEETQPES
+177 PVETDEPVEETKPELVA
-192 SYEES
+192 EA
-197 QTEIV
+197 
-202 EDVHVEHS
+202 HVEHPT
-210 SEDATPSD
+210 EDAAPSD

-258 YSKKP
+258 YSEKP

-278 VKKLARGESRTFL
+278 VKKLAHGESRTFL
-291 NEEGLKAILTIEDGL
+291 NEAGLKSIMTIEDGL
-306 RKGIINADDLQE
+306 RKGVINADDLQE
-318 QFKKELEALKAEKDK
+318 QFKEELEALKAEKDK

>member
-1 MNIKRI
+1 MNMNIKRI
-7 NASVEEFNDQYVLV
+7 NASVEDFNDQYVLI
-21 KMAMLMQDGE
+21 KLAILMQDGE
-31 EASVERLSA
+31 EASVERLSS
-40 ISAKDVR
+40 ISAEDVR
-47 EVQTQAV
+47 TVQTQAV
-54 QDMLAYLAGGAKP
+54 KDVLAYLAGESRP
-67 VVAPVSSVASEEA
+67 VVAPVSSEEA
-80 DDSETADVVEPAQE
+80 VADSEAADVV
-94 APIKRRGRKKKTAIA
+94 APTDAPKRRGRKKKTTIA

-142 TEMAVAEDVSAETDV
+142 AEMAVAEDVSAETDV

-163 PIQETA
+163 PISETV
-169 EVADTPSA
+169 EVAETPST

-192 SYEES
+192 SHEES
-197 QTEIV
+197 QPEIV

-210 SEDATPSD
+210 SEDAAPSD
-218 ELTREAVLEA
+218 ELTREAVLGA
-228 AQVLCELEPSY
+228 AQVLCELDPSY

>member
-1 MNIKRI
+1 MIKRI

-21 KMAMLMQDGE
+21 KMAMLMQNGE

-67 VVAPVSSVASEEA
+67 VVAPVSSIASEEA
-80 DDSETADVVEPAQE
+80 DDGETADVVKPAQE
-94 APIKRRGRKKKTAIA
+94 APIKRRGRKKKAVVD
-109 PSEETVEHLDP
+109 PSEEAVEHLDP
-120 LPGQIEMPSVEP
+120 LPGQIEMSPVEP
-132 ETVPA
+132 ESVPTS
-137 IAPAE
+137 APAE
-142 TEMAVAEDVSAETDV
+142 TESVVAEDVSAE
-157 EAEVPS
+157 ASS
-163 PIQETA
+163 PIPDTA
-169 EVADTPSA
+169 EAAKTSST
-177 PVETEEPVEETQPES
+177 PVETDEPVEETKPELVA
-192 SYEES
+192 EA
-197 QTEIV
+197 
-202 EDVHVEHS
+202 HVEHPT
-210 SEDATPSD
+210 EDAAASD

-258 YSKKP
+258 YSEKP

-291 NEEGLKAILTIEDGL
+291 NEAGLKSIMTIEDGL
-306 RKGIINADDLQE
+306 RKGVINADDLQE
-318 QFKKELEALKAEKDK
+318 QFKEELEALKAEKDK

>member
-7 NASVEEFNDQYVLV
+7 NASIEEFNDQYVLV

-40 ISAKDVR
+40 ISEKDVR

-80 DDSETADVVEPAQE
+80 DDGETADLVKPAQE
-94 APIKRRGRKKKTAIA
+94 APIKRRGRKKKTAVD
-109 PSEETVEHLDP
+109 PSEESVEHLDP
-120 LPGQIEMPSVEP
+120 LPGQIEMSPVEP
-132 ETVPA
+132 ESVPTS
-137 IAPAE
+137 APAE
-142 TEMAVAEDVSAETDV
+142 TESVVAEDVSAE
-157 EAEVPS
+157 AFS
-163 PIQETA
+163 PIPDAA
-169 EVADTPSA
+169 EAAKTSST
-177 PVETEEPVEETQPES
+177 PVETDEPVEETKPELVA
-192 SYEES
+192 EA
-197 QTEIV
+197 
-202 EDVHVEHS
+202 HVEHPT
-210 SEDATPSD
+210 EDAAPSD

-258 YSKKP
+258 YSEKP

-291 NEEGLKAILTIEDGL
+291 NEAGLKSIMTIEDGL
-306 RKGIINADDLQE
+306 RKGVINANDLQE
-318 QFKKELEALKAEKDK
+318 QFKEELEALKAEKDK

>member
-7 NASVEEFNDQYVLV
+7 NASIEEFNDQYVLV

-40 ISAKDVR
+40 ISEKDVR

-67 VVAPVSSVASEEA
+67 VVAPVSSAASEEA
-80 DDSETADVVEPAQE
+80 DDGDTADLVKPAQE
-94 APIKRRGRKKKTAIA
+94 APIKRRGRKKKTAVD
-109 PSEETVEHLDP
+109 PSEESVEHLDP
-120 LPGQIEMPSVEP
+120 LPGQIEMSPVEP
-132 ETVPA
+132 ESVPTS
-137 IAPAE
+137 APAE
-142 TEMAVAEDVSAETDV
+142 TESVVAEDVSAEASSPIPDTV
-157 EAEVPS
+157 EAA
-163 PIQETA
+163 ETSS
-169 EVADTPSA
+169 T
-177 PVETEEPVEETQPES
+177 PVETDEPVEETKP
-192 SYEES
+192 
-197 QTEIV
+197 EIV
-202 EDVHVEHS
+202 EEAHVEHS
-210 SEDATPSD
+210 SEDAAPSD

-291 NEEGLKAILTIEDGL
+291 NEAGLKSIMTIEDGL
-306 RKGIINADDLQE
+306 RKGVINADDLQE
-318 QFKKELEALKAEKDK
+318 QFKEELEALKAEKDK